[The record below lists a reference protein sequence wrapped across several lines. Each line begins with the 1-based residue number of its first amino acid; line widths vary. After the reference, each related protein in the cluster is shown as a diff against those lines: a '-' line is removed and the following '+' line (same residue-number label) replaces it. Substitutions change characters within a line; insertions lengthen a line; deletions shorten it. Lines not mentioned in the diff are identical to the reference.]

1 MLTRTAFCATA
12 TFVALFLTGAGGA
25 VWAQASPGASV
36 AAASGAAAATVAGTV
51 AGTVKRSLGS
61 VTLEREGQLQPAQA
75 GTLLRVGDV
84 LRTGADGA
92 AGITLADDSLL
103 TAGPGSEL
111 VISAFAF
118 NPITHEGTLLASLW
132 RGTLAVVTGLIGK
145 KAPEQVRVQTRTVVL
160 GSRGT
165 EFIVESS
172 GVTR

>member
-75 GTLLRVGDV
+75 GTLLRVAMCCAPAPTV
-84 LRTGADGA
+84 RPASRWPT
-92 AGITLADDSLL
+92 
-103 TAGPGSEL
+103 TAC
-111 VISAFAF
+111 
-118 NPITHEGTLLASLW
+118 
-132 RGTLAVVTGLIGK
+132 
-145 KAPEQVRVQTRTVVL
+145 
-160 GSRGT
+160 
-165 EFIVESS
+165 
-172 GVTR
+172 